1 MFWFA
6 RLSASALLFL
16 IGANA
21 ALSDTCRS
29 ELEGRPATIVVAN
42 KAGGG
47 YDTYARAIAP
57 VLADL
62 SGLRVQV
69 VNQPAGGGT
78 VARELML
85 AAGDDSLTMLIENA
99 IDLSAEL
106 AEDSNQRNLLE
117 LVDVLGIAHRAP
129 DSWILRAGL
138 DIYDTGM
145 TNLVAA
151 QGSYNDSL
159 ITIVLTAMALGI
171 EAEVVGGYGGS
182 SEFVAA
188 VLREEVDLTG
198 ISLQTAL
205 RRTKGNEANVALV
218 VSDRPHPDA
227 PDVPYLAG
235 EGGVVLKRAAGL
247 SDAELERR
255 SQFAELVVNLSGAI
269 RGIYISNEVSVATR
283 DCLRQAMTESLI
295 SDALSQSMADLGRPL
310 DPLTG
315 DAATALATQIIEA
328 RSQAAPLLEQLLSE

>member
-1 MFWFA
+1 M
-6 RLSASALLFL
+6 LF
-16 IGANA
+16 
-21 ALSDTCRS
+21 
-29 ELEGRPATIVVAN
+29 
-42 KAGGG
+42 
-47 YDTYARAIAP
+47 
-57 VLADL
+57 
-62 SGLRVQV
+62 
-69 VNQPAGGGT
+69 
-78 VARELML
+78 
-85 AAGDDSLTMLIENA
+85 ENA
-99 IDLSAEL
+99 IDLNVQL
-106 AEDSNQRNLLE
+106 ASDGSQRNLLE

-255 SQFAELVVNLSGAI
+255 SQFAELVLNLSGAI